1 LGTLPPLAAHLDAGG
16 RVVCVETEAGVP
28 WIVLYADG
36 SRLSLSP
43 VNDLPATWQGR
54 ARHNV
59 QNAMFAAAMAHALGR
74 TPAEI
79 GAALRTFRSDPADN
93 HGRLNRYRGA
103 PFEFLVDYCHNR
115 HGIEAIGA
123 MASAMAVQGRRLL
136 AFALAGNHR
145 DEDFESAGREAA
157 RHFDALVAYAPPER
171 YLRGRTAAEIAGRI
185 AAAFRGARG
194 DASAAWAAEDAAA
207 AARLLFD
214 AAGPGDL
221 VIATG
226 ANQQPFIEE
235 LRRRW
240 PSLAPA

>member
-1 LGTLPPLAAHLDAGG
+1 
-16 RVVCVETEAGVP
+16 
-28 WIVLYADG
+28 
-36 SRLSLSP
+36 
-43 VNDLPATWQGR
+43 
-54 ARHNV
+54 
-59 QNAMFAAAMAHALGR
+59 MFAAAMAHALGR

-79 GAALRTFRSDPADN
+79 GAALRTFLSDPADN

-145 DEDFESAGREAA
+145 DGDFEAAGREAA

-185 AAAFRGARG
+185 AGAFRAARG
-194 DASAAWAAEDAAA
+194 DPSSARTAEDAAE

-226 ANQQPFIEE
+226 ANQQPFIDE
-235 LRRRW
+235 LRNRW
-240 PSLAPA
+240 PSLAPG